1 MQKSQI
7 EPIPESYWV
16 WPGRLLAGQYLEAFD
31 DEKLRARLRLMLE
44 SGVTFFVDLTEKGEK
59 GLKNY
64 APPLA
69 EEAAALGLAVEHRRL
84 PVPDFEIPT
93 VAEMK
98 HILDAIDA
106 ALAAGQGV
114 YVHCFFGIGRTGV
127 VVGCYLV
134 RHGLNGQEALGELA
148 RLRQGTYFEGMSS
161 PVTQEQRQ
169 MVQNWPVGG

>member
-1 MQKSQI
+1 MQKPQI

-16 WPGRLLAGQYLEAFD
+16 WPGRLLAGQYPEAID
-31 DEKLRARLRLMLE
+31 DEALQAKLGLMLE
-44 SGVTFFVDLTEKGEK
+44 SGITFFVDLTEEGEK
-59 GLKNY
+59 GLKPY

-69 EEAAALGLAVEHRRL
+69 EEAAALGLVVEHRRL
-84 PVPDFEIPT
+84 PITDFAIPT
-93 VAEMK
+93 EAELK

-106 ALAAGQGV
+106 AWAAGQGV

-134 RHGLNGQEALGELA
+134 RHGLSGQEVLAELA
-148 RLRQGTYFEGMSS
+148 RLREGTYFEGMSS